1 MHLFWGAPL
10 LACKHSVDKFILFA
24 HRLADASGEAIAPFL
39 ETAPD
44 IEMKADNSPVSMA
57 DKQAEQVMREMIAAE
72 FPEHATYGEEF
83 GITLAQSGAKQHRYT
98 WVLDPIDGTRA
109 FIEGKK
115 EWGTLIALCDEG
127 VPVLGMLNQPA
138 TGERWLGVHGQPT
151 IYQKSTART
160 RPCETL
166 GEAEIS
172 TTSAMYFTP
181 PQASRFIK
189 LAQACRHVVRDG
201 DCYAYGLLARGA
213 RDIVADAGLKPY
225 DILALVPII
234 HGAGGVI
241 TTWEGKPVTLTDYA
255 NVIATGDT
263 RLHEKAL
270 ALLQGA

>member
-1 MHLFWGAPL
+1 MHSFWGAPL

-44 IEMKADNSPVSMA
+44 IEIKADNSPVSMA

-83 GITLAQSGAKQHRYT
+83 GITLAQSGAKQQRYT

-151 IYQKSTART
+151 MYQKNTVRT
-160 RPCETL
+160 RPCGAL

-181 PQASRFIK
+181 PQASRFIA

-234 HGAGGVI
+234 HGAGGNI
-241 TTWEGKPVTLTDYA
+241 TTWEGNPVTLTDYA

-263 RLHEKAL
+263 RLHEKVL